1 DGTDLHMVG
10 RCKDNDTKG
19 CVDVVKG
26 LALGRASSDLR
37 KSKGGET
44 PALPL
49 PGCGKTGRARK

>member
-1 DGTDLHMVG
+1 MVG